1 MSKNKTKEVSV
12 EVPET
17 TPDVVPVEVPDHTL
31 YECTYTFNA
40 FKDGKLVCYKY
51 GDIISLTDM
60 RLIQYYKNS
69 RFIKPYIKPSTK
81 GNANV

>member
-1 MSKNKTKEVSV
+1 MSKNKTKEVPV
-12 EVPET
+12 E
-17 TPDVVPVEVPDHTL
+17 VPVEVAVEAPDHTL

-69 RFIKPYIKPSTK
+69 RFIKPYTK
-81 GNANV
+81 GTDNV